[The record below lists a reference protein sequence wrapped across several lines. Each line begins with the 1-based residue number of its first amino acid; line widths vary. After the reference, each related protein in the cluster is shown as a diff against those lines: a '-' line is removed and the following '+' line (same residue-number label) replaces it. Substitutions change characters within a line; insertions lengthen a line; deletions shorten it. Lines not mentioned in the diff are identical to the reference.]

1 MIKCKNQKSK
11 YKMTKIKLKKEFVI
25 LRPKAEE
32 SRGNSSVH
40 GILRYAQDDDKIILN
55 FCIVIFH
62 FYFYILN

>member
-1 MIKCKNQKSK
+1 
-11 YKMTKIKLKKEFVI
+11 MTKIKLKKEFVI